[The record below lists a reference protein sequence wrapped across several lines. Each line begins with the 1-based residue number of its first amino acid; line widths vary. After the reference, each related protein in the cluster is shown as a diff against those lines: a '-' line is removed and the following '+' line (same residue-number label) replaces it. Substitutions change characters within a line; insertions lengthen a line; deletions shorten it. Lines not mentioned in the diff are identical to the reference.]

1 MFDKD
6 SFHSAC
12 DWYYEAHNANNPGRY
27 SAVVH
32 NFTGLREDAVNEA
45 QKSEAHSDI
54 LDDNVFLAFDKVIN
68 LAQNKT
74 HTTDFNIAVELI
86 SRAIEA
92 VDALDQGEVNS

>member
-1 MFDKD
+1 MFNKD

-27 SAVVH
+27 DSVVH
-32 NFTGLREDAVNEA
+32 IFTGLREDAASEA
-45 QKSEAHSDI
+45 QKSEVHSEI
-54 LDDNVFLAFDKVIN
+54 LDDNVFLAFDKVIG
-68 LAQNKT
+68 LAKNKT